1 MSPFPGEGITA
12 DPNSAIQARNA
23 QLLAEEGQGGQI
35 QSAQV
40 SGNGWPGGMGP
51 APIEDTML
59 GLPAH
64 LTQPGTAFV
73 PSPADRDPNSGLP
86 DLAPASAPTT
96 PDAETR
102 ALMMGGKPDFLKKGD
117 DEEKNKGDDAKSK
130 CPKCKAENPS
140 AAKKCKRCKHNL
152 VGVKGGNFSIPDG
165 HRAKLYQMA
174 LSQDGL
180 REGVEAEGLIWKIA
194 CKSGILALSPGPG
207 NVAVDKPLHLT
218 GELFRDMVLSL
229 QERAFP
235 YTTVPETH
243 NNGSLEN
250 TGYVRDAVVLSK
262 SEALLDQRIKPKA
275 REAIAADS
283 DDTEYLLAGIEFTN
297 PIAKAKALEG
307 SIPDTSIGVKFGWRN
322 TRTGKTFRAAWEHLA
337 LTPMPWVDGLPAFGM
352 SADGFKAPTKL
363 DREQYDGV
371 FVDMPLDLAINFNPA
386 DHPRDYKGK
395 FRKVVGGLKIGESV
409 DLPDG
414 QSVTRSDKGFIV
426 KHSRMASSEG
436 KHPSLWTDAD
446 RAVKDALLGSSSA
459 GPIGKLPADLD
470 KETPRLN
477 EGSRDGKP
485 LPDIP
490 EDERE
495 PVDPREAYPQ
505 LAEAL
510 NKSIADVDARSPRKP
525 SDDDAAEE
533 RAQISEIIDSYIDQD
548 YSQPLPDEID
558 LPGDYS
564 VVPAD
569 GTGTIFTALDP
580 EGMPFASGDREDIA
594 EAIVDHKYRDGAFID
609 VDPRPDEPTMKPGD
623 LAALS
628 GFGIVR
634 IERIDANGNP
644 VVEMMVAA
652 PGGKSRRTTRSVTWF
667 ELDPYN
673 GPINE
678 AGSLR
683 GLSQDGAAAG
693 SEGLTFSNL
702 SGGVDPELHASAS
715 KENPK
720 MARTVEELL
729 ASQQVDLEQAQS
741 QIAALS
747 SQLQLAQGTITSQ
760 GEQLHMDAV
769 RKRIQ
774 GLEGTV
780 SPSLALAAKTVMEA
794 DKSRITGHGG
804 INLSITAA
812 TTDEKGEVVTAERK
826 LASPTD
832 IVEYLLSAAAS
843 QDGDMATRIA
853 GVQQNIGLLQLSAHQ
868 ERTAEDEA
876 KAVVDANERQRH
888 PERFADDG
896 KGDRL

>member
-1 MSPFPGEGITA
+1 MPLPGEGITA
-12 DPNSAIQARNA
+12 DPNSAIQARNS
-23 QLLAEEGQGGQI
+23 QLLAEEGHGGQI
-35 QSAQV
+35 QSTQV

-51 APIEDTML
+51 APLEDAML

-102 ALMMGGKPDFLKKGD
+102 ALMMGGKPDFLKGD
-117 DEEKNKGDDAKSK
+117 DESKNKGDDAKSK

-180 REGVEAEGLIWKIA
+180 REGVESDGLIWKIA

-262 SEALLDQRIKPKA
+262 AEALLDRRIKPKA

-322 TRTGKTFRAAWEHLA
+322 TRTGKTFKAAWEHLA

-352 SADGFKAPTKL
+352 SADGFKPPTKI
-363 DREQYDGV
+363 DREHYDGV
-371 FVDMPLDLAINFNPA
+371 FVDMPLDLAITFDPME
-386 DHPRDYKGK
+386 HPRDWKGQ
-395 FRKVVGGLKIGESV
+395 FRDVVANLKPGERVELPSGVVVRHEAWKGTSTFKVNDGRGVTSSVHSPEAATAETESAIQRQQKPDERSAGSMIGWTEPS
-409 DLPDG
+409 P
-414 QSVTRSDKGFIV
+414 R
-426 KHSRMASSEG
+426 E
-436 KHPSLWTDAD
+436 KHPKITEA
-446 RAVKDALLGSSSA
+446 
-459 GPIGKLPADLD
+459 LD
-470 KETPRLN
+470 K
-477 EGSRDGKP
+477 
-485 LPDIP
+485 
-490 EDERE
+490 
-495 PVDPREAYPQ
+495 A
-505 LAEAL
+505 
-510 NKSIADVDARSPRKP
+510 IADVDAQHPRKGSIHEGAP
-525 SDDDAAEE
+525 RGDGSN
-533 RAQISEIIDSYIDQD
+533 D
-548 YSQPLPDEID
+548 YELGILSALYYEGDTDE
-558 LPGDYS
+558 
-564 VVPAD
+564 
-569 GTGTIFTALDP
+569 
-580 EGMPFASGDREDIA
+580 
-594 EAIVDHKYRDGAFID
+594 
-609 VDPRPDEPTMKPGD
+609 
-623 LAALS
+623 
-628 GFGIVR
+628 FGISNTL
-634 IERIDANGNP
+634 NGDDSHAS
-644 VVEMMVAA
+644 EA
-652 PGGKSRRTTRSVTWF
+652 R
-667 ELDPYN
+667 EILDDM
-673 GPINE
+673 E
-678 AGSLR
+678 KR
-683 GLSQDGAAAG
+683 GLVKKVPNRFTEDLGSNEYAYTLTDEGEETFHSLNKVYGFAQDGAAAG
-693 SEGLTFSNL
+693 SEGLTFSNP

-769 RKRIQ
+769 RKRIE

-794 DKSRITGHGG
+794 DKSRITGQGG

-812 TTDEKGEVVTAERK
+812 TTDEKGEVVAAERK
-826 LASPTD
+826 LSSPTD

-876 KAVVDANERQRH
+876 KAVVEANERQRH